1 MSDPK
6 NEVIQDEELQDA
18 DTTVH
23 EEDVDLQVLLRN
35 PKVDAFIKSLRKQ
48 EKDKLYPEITRRDAA
63 IKELQ
68 DKLDETLNTFRAK
81 EEEGIAEQKSL
92 LEVIQSL
99 KQGQDELKNQMQR
112 DKEEMEREKHLAM
125 LDAYRER
132 RIREVTNAGHG
143 IILELITGDSP
154 EEIDASIE
162 RAMATYSQV
171 AEKERQAVM
180 RQMEESQKGK
190 NSPFFPVT
198 NPAHQ
203 PSEEVTAKT
212 IRDVSDADWGK
223 VREEVKRKL
232 GLKA

>member
-68 DKLDETLNTFRAK
+68 DKLEGALNMMHTK
-81 EEEGIAEQKSL
+81 EEENITEQKSL
-92 LEVIQSL
+92 LEIIQNL
-99 KQGQDELKNQMQR
+99 KQGQDELKVQMQR
-112 DKEEMEREKHLAM
+112 DKEEMEKEKHLAM

-132 RIREVTNAGHG
+132 RIREVTDAGHG
-143 IILELITGDSP
+143 IILELIAGDSP

-162 RAMATYSQV
+162 KAMATYSQV
-171 AEKERQAVM
+171 AERERQAVM
-180 RQMEESQKGK
+180 RQLEESQKGK
-190 NSPFFPVT
+190 GSVFFPVT